1 MNSFCTGEPFLSLA
15 DTAFL
20 VQQLKQSHVTEE
32 VEEKTEGEGSESV
45 KGMVVDISSRSQLPL
60 DLFQ

>member
-1 MNSFCTGEPFLSLA
+1 MSLA

-20 VQQLKQSHVTEE
+20 VQQLKRSHVAEE

-45 KGMVVDISSRSQLPL
+45 KGMAVVISSRSQLPL
-60 DLFQ
+60 NLCQ

>member
-1 MNSFCTGEPFLSLA
+1 MSLA

-20 VQQLKQSHVTEE
+20 VQQLKRSHVAEE

-45 KGMVVDISSRSQLPL
+45 KGMVVVISSRSQLPL
-60 DLFQ
+60 NLCQ